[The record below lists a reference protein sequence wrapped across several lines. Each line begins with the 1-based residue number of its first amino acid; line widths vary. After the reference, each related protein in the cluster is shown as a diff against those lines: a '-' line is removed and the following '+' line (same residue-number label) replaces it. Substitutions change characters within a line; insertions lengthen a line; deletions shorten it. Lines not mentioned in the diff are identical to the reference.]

1 MEESGFADLEWEI
14 GKSFLQK
21 TVIDRMFPMK

>member
-14 GKSFLQK
+14 CKAFLQK